1 MPRFKRA
8 LQALPCIR
16 LFQQL
21 FRFQHQEAAISL
33 MQGTWT
39 NQSKVRGN
47 RTILGQLFHMP
58 Q

>member
-8 LQALPCIR
+8 LQALPCIG

-21 FRFQHQEAAISL
+21 FRFQHQETAIGL
-33 MQGTWT
+33 MQCPWT
-39 NQSKVRGN
+39 NQGEVCSDRA
-47 RTILGQLFHMP
+47 ILGQLFYMS